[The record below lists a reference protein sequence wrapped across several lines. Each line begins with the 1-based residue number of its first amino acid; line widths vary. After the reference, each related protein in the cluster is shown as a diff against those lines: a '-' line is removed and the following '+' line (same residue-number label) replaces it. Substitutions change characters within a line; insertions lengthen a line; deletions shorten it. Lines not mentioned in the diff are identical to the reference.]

1 MQEKT
6 STIKLEYLMLI
17 PVMALAFYIAFIP
30 HMSYPYPVHLDEWT
44 HLACTNQIIEQ
55 QTVSGLIDP
64 FSGSGPIWNQSVEV
78 SFHVL
83 WAVFHQI
90 SGLPWLDIFRYFPG
104 IIFIFTVLSVY
115 VLGRRQGFGWQAA
128 FLTCLI
134 PTTVG
139 ALGPGFLVPVALGML
154 FIPLSLFVVFNF
166 RSPWAYLVLFIFTCL
181 LATLHAATAIGLIL
195 ILAPYIILNLKGNFR
210 HSLGITLALAAPF
223 LLALAAVPWMGN
235 LILQTG
241 TALSEPQSLKPWVDY
256 LAIIEE
262 YGYIIMALCLAG
274 TFVLAF
280 KGGALNYGFIGGLLV
295 LLCMQLVYFRF
306 HYGVSILYERSFIYI
321 MIMVGIIAGA
331 GLAALRDIPWR
342 QWLGERFRSNFF
354 ARWSGCIL
362 SAIIIVST
370 LWLCLPERLSTPYYR
385 MIDEQDYEAFVWIRD
400 NVDESYG
407 KAVLDPWKATAF
419 TAITGRQIYSR
430 ITGYSTDRDKQAY
443 TFLEDG
449 CLDTAFMRQ
458 NGISIVYSR
467 QECANSELVQVF
479 DNVWLLTSP

>member
-1 MQEKT
+1 MQEKA
-6 STIKLEYLMLI
+6 STTKLEHLIML

-30 HMSYPYPVHLDEWT
+30 HASYPYPVHLDEWT
-44 HLACTNQIIEQ
+44 HLACASQIIEQ

-115 VLGRRQGFGWQAA
+115 VLGRRHGFGWQAA

-134 PTTVG
+134 PTTAG

-154 FIPLSLFVVFNF
+154 FIPLSLFIVFNF
-166 RSPWAYLVLFIFTCL
+166 RSPWAYLMLFIFMCF

-195 ILAPYIILNLKGNFR
+195 VLAPYIIFSLKKDFR
-210 HSLGITLALAAPF
+210 HSLGISLALVTPF

-262 YGYIIMALCLAG
+262 YGYLIMALCLAG
-274 TFVLAF
+274 TFLLAF
-280 KGGALNYGFIGGLLV
+280 RGGAANYGLIGGLLV
-295 LLCMQLVYFRF
+295 LLCMQLVYYRF

-321 MIMVGIIAGA
+321 MIMIGIIGGA

-342 QWLGERFRSNFF
+342 QWFGERFRDS
-354 ARWSGCIL
+354 RLTRHTGRIL
-362 SAIIIVST
+362 CAALAGLS
-370 LWLCLPERLSTPYYR
+370 LFLYLPERLSTPYYR

-407 KAVLDPWKATAF
+407 RAILDPWKATAF

-430 ITGYSTDRDKQAY
+430 IIGYSTGRDKQAY
-443 TFLEDG
+443 AFLEDG
-449 CLDTAFMRQ
+449 CLDTGFMRQ

-467 QECANSELVQVF
+467 LECANSELVEVY